1 MSHVMLIGAGGNI
14 GSHLVPHLARMP
26 EIHRLTL
33 VDRDRYEA
41 RNLRNQDAPRQAIG
55 RRKALVQAA
64 RVRALNPRLEVQA
77 VVEDVEQMPIGA
89 LRADLILTG
98 LDSRRARQRVNYA
111 VRGLGGQW
119 LDAGVLEAGQ
129 LARISRF
136 ASDEPDGCLECG
148 WDERDYAALEQ
159 SYPCDPS
166 PRPVP
171 TGASSAL
178 GGLAAALLALECG
191 NLLRGDPA
199 ALAPGTELVVDATNH
214 HQMVTRT
221 RRFAECRLAE
231 HAPWPIEPLPL
242 RLETPLSGALTMAG
256 DRIGANG
263 SLVVSIEGGR
273 IARRLTCADC
283 GAARTTL
290 RIAGRLRPG
299 DSRCPS
305 CGGATAPSGFGLVER
320 LEASALTREERRRT
334 LLAVGFRYGEVIRAS
349 AGDTQQRFELVRP

>member
-41 RNLRNQDAPRQAIG
+41 RNLRNQEAPKHAIG

-64 RVRALNPRLEVQA
+64 RARALNPRLEIQP
-77 VVEDVEQMPIGA
+77 VVEDVERMPIGA

-129 LARISRF
+129 LARITRF
-136 ASDEPDGCLECG
+136 VGTEPEGCLECG

-159 SYPCDPS
+159 NYPCDPS
-166 PRPVP
+166 PGPVP
-171 TGASSAL
+171 TGASSGL
-178 GGLAAALLALECG
+178 GGLAASLLALECG

-199 ALAPGTELVVDATNH
+199 ALPPGTELVVDATH
-214 HQMVTRT
+214 HRQMVTRT
-221 RRFAECRLAE
+221 RRFAECRLPE

-242 RLETPLSGALTMAG
+242 TLETPLSRALAMAG
-256 DRIGANG
+256 ERIGANG
-263 SLVVSIEGGR
+263 SLAISVEGGR
-273 IARRLTCADC
+273 IARRLTCAEC
-283 GAARTTL
+283 GGSQATL
-290 RIAGRLRPG
+290 RIAARLRPA

-305 CGGATAPSGFGLVER
+305 CGGATAPGGFGLVER
-320 LEASALTREERRRT
+320 LEAGALTREERRRT
-334 LLAVGFRYGEVIRAS
+334 LLAVGLRYGEVIRAF
-349 AGDTQQRFELVRP
+349 AGDTHQRFELVRP